1 MTEESQRN
9 YSMLRTAL
17 LEKIG
22 SETKLQ
28 VKFHQ
33 ISDALSSKEPFLNI
47 NDLERYLALSLA
59 AYVQARSQ
67 EPVCAVIESLI
78 QIEIEAAK
86 LIESCWRDEN
96 KYQRIKGTLAG
107 LFSFLYFDLDKTL
120 QEET

>member
-17 LEKIG
+17 LEEME
-22 SETKLQ
+22 SETKLKF
-28 VKFHQ
+28 KFHQ

-47 NDLERYLALSLA
+47 NDLESYLTLSLA

-96 KYQRIKGTLAG
+96 KYQRIKGSLAG
-107 LFSFLYFDLDKTL
+107 LFSFLYFDLDKTS
-120 QEET
+120 QKET